1 MAQANN
7 STYVLVCFSP
17 FNQLLWLGFSG
28 VEHQKAD
35 WLGIHE
41 KICQNLIPLRQS
53 APFLPSEEE
62 RQNRERQLQTKK
74 AS

>member
-1 MAQANN
+1 MNVIIL
-7 STYVLVCFSP
+7 Y
-17 FNQLLWLGFSG
+17 SG

-62 RQNRERQLQTKK
+62 RQSRERQLQTKK
-74 AS
+74 VNMNI